1 MKKKKIK
8 DTTEII
14 KCIPKGNYGGSL
26 LEIEREE
33 YSRDSI
39 DAVMGKLN
47 RELVE
52 FEMEYKSKPTL
63 VIISREL
70 EMFFSRLMNLN
81 VYHQMIGNN
90 DRPIY
95 TTIIFGVNCITT
107 PRLKGITF
115 EIY

>member
-8 DTTEII
+8 DTIEIA
-14 KCIPKGNYGGSL
+14 KMENPFEF
-26 LEIEREE
+26 EIEKEE
-33 YSRDSI
+33 YSRDGI

-47 RELVE
+47 RELFE
-52 FEMEYKSKPTL
+52 FEMKYKSKPTL

-70 EMFFSRLMNLN
+70 EIFFRNFMNLD

-107 PRLKGITF
+107 PKLKGLTF